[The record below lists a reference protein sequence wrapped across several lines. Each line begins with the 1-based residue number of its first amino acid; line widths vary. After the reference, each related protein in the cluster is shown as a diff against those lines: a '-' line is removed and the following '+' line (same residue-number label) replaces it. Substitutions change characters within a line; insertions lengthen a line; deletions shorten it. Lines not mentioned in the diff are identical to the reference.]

1 MGNTPSKKSSVGET
15 VISNMEKWGNA
26 PTDYIIRDSKG
37 KAVMFKSLKDGGWY
51 SIDKADMSHKNAEFE
66 IQLKNATGKIESGH
80 KDAVEYWNT
89 CGKYTGARSKEVR
102 AYMQNPDNYYLEV
115 SNYNR
120 SSGGKIKN
128 PDGTR
133 MTYDKPVNSNCKKKS
148 GG

>member
-1 MGNTPSKKSSVGET
+1 
-15 VISNMEKWGNA
+15 
-26 PTDYIIRDSKG
+26 
-37 KAVMFKSLKDGGWY
+37 
-51 SIDKADMSHKNAEFE
+51 MSHKNAEFE

-133 MTYDKPVNSNCKKKS
+133 MTYDKTVNSNCKKKS